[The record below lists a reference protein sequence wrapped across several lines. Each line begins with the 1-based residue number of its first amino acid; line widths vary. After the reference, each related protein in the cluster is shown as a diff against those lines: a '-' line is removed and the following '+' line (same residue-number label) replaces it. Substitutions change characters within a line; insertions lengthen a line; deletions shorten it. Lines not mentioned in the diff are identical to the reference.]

1 MAGRVFLNGVNTDQL
16 LSQGDV
22 RSVGFGGLSLA
33 YMTRKVNELAVFG
46 TDRCFVLPGEAR

>member
-16 LSQGDV
+16 LSQSDV

-33 YMTRKVNELAVFG
+33 YKTRTVNALAVFCA
-46 TDRCFVLPGEAR
+46 DRCFGLPGEAR